1 MSSSATITLFSERPL
16 SSQRPTSFLISI
28 LAHGSMVGVV
38 STGLLL
44 RPQIIIPPPNERL
57 ALRHLELH
65 MPDPETSQSAGDS
78 KFYPQAKLRTPSS
91 DPSPAP
97 RPAVARQVAQLT
109 PTHQTLLQPKLK
121 PQVLPDK
128 APVPTVVLWS
138 MEIAQPKL
146 VVPPLPQKTLT
157 AKVQPAVDPPNEEP
171 NLADIDMSSAETA
184 TNQPVLPSTT
194 SPLVVLT
201 KDPAQAPPQT
211 TSKSTAQ
218 PTPATIVSLSDLRS
232 EGNVVLPPANQSASA
247 STSGL
252 LAPGSPE
259 DVGKADGSSAGQGLA
274 ANGKTSA
281 SGAAKG
287 AGANT
292 GADPP
297 APGVGEGNF
306 GSVAKYVLPKEGQF
320 GVVVVGS
327 SLEETYPEAAEL
339 WGGRLAYTVYL
350 HVGLRKSWILQYA
363 LPADAVVSS
372 GGNAARIAAP
382 WPYTIVRPNLAPGA
396 ITADA
401 IMIHGFIDKAG
412 KFASLAVAFPVQF
425 QQAAFVLSSLRQWE
439 FRPASQAGQPT
450 VVEVLLI
457 IPDEED
463 E

>member
-28 LAHGSMVGVV
+28 FAHGSLVGVV

-44 RPQIIIPPPNERL
+44 RPAIIIPPPQERL

-65 MPDPETSQSAGDS
+65 MPDPETSRSSEES
-78 KFYPQAKLRTPSS
+78 KLYPGPKRPAPAS
-91 DPSPAP
+91 DPSPAAS
-97 RPAVARQVAQLT
+97 PAVARQVAQLT
-109 PTHQTLLQPKLK
+109 PSHQTLLQPKL
-121 PQVLPDK
+121 PPRVLPEK
-128 APVPTVVLWS
+128 MPVPTVVLWS

-146 VVPPLPQKTLT
+146 IVPPLPQKTLT
-157 AKVQPAVDPPNEEP
+157 AKVQPAVDPPNQEQ
-171 NLADIDMSSAETA
+171 NLAAIDMSSAETA
-184 TNQPVLPSTT
+184 VNQPVLPSTT
-194 SPLVVLT
+194 SPLVVLA

-211 TSKSTAQ
+211 TSKSSAQ
-218 PTPATIVSLSDLRS
+218 PTPATIVSLSDLRT
-232 EGNVVLPPANQSASA
+232 EGTVVLPPANETASA

-252 LAPGSPE
+252 LAPGRPE
-259 DVGKADGSSAGQGLA
+259 DVGKADGNSAGQGAA
-274 ANGKTSA
+274 ANGKASA
-281 SGAAKG
+281 SGADKG
-287 AGANT
+287 AGANA

-297 APGVGEGNF
+297 AAGEGLGNF
-306 GSVAKYVLPKEGQF
+306 GSVAKYVLPRDGQF
-320 GVVVVGS
+320 GVIVVGN

-372 GGNAARIAAP
+372 GGNAAKISAP
-382 WPYTIVRPNLAPGA
+382 WPYTIVRPNIAPGA
-396 ITADA
+396 ITTDA

-412 KFASLAVAFPVQF
+412 RFASLAVAFPVQF
-425 QQAAFVLSSLRQWE
+425 QQAAFVLGSLRQWE

-450 VVEVLLI
+450 AVEVLLI